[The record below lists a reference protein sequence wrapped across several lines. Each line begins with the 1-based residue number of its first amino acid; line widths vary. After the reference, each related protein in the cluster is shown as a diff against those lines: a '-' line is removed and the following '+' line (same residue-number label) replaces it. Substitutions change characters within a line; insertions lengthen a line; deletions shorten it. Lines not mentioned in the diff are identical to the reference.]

1 MKMRDSTKNKTPKVD
16 NQCVQSAAEPTLCRV
31 TFRKH
36 IFSNSTVRTLLSF
49 VVVTYRLDPSIF
61 KNWSLTLEF

>member
-31 TFRKH
+31 TFRKYV
-36 IFSNSTVRTLLSF
+36 FSNSIVRTHISQ
-49 VVVTYRLDPSIF
+49 SIF
-61 KNWSLTLEF
+61 PLSL